1 MRFRQVGVVRQNWSQ
16 TSERRA
22 AQHRCKPV
30 SLCMV
35 AAVLFWM
42 CADVSHAQSAETEE
56 LEHFQFVKS
65 ITLSDLDSVQ
75 QEPLLIAQI
84 RSLDV
89 GANGQMLIVDM
100 LGQQAFLFS
109 PGGNLLAV
117 LDPSVCHPGFEVR
130 PVHAKFLADQSI
142 FLSNAGPWG
151 YRFTPGGGCKGSVD
165 PDYTLSAHAG
175 FLHADPEG
183 GLVGLYRFPDKQII
197 RYMDASGKTLQE
209 ITLPAS
215 DYPNATS
222 RMAMGGIVTN
232 GTHLFY
238 AGVAE
243 PNILKLTRDG
253 SVVSRIA
260 HRTAWFRDVS
270 QDLPEVDRSNLAASV
285 QASGRLRAAS
295 TLTSNLFDLTDH
307 TIMVQYI
314 DADRGR
320 GYQVFTKE
328 GQLIAQELGIR
339 VRFKH
344 GAGGLVYRVVQPD
357 LDDRGELPNPYLEV
371 YQFNSPQ

>member
-1 MRFRQVGVVRQNWSQ
+1 MRGTQGVGTRKGWYHAA
-16 TSERRA
+16 ERRRRVFA
-22 AQHRCKPV
+22 FCVVGLVLSMACVDPAGAQPAKPV
-30 SLCMV
+30 
-35 AAVLFWM
+35 
-42 CADVSHAQSAETEE
+42 E
-56 LEHFQFVKS
+56 LEHFQVVRA

-100 LGQQAFLFS
+100 LGQQAFLFG
-109 PGGNLLAV
+109 PGGNLLSV

-151 YRFTPGGGCKGSVD
+151 YRFTPEGGCKGSVD
-165 PDYTLSAHAG
+165 PDYTLSSHAD
-175 FLHADPEG
+175 FLQADPEG
-183 GLVGLYRFPDKQII
+183 GLVGMYRFPDRQIV
-197 RYMDASGKTLQE
+197 RYMDASGKTLRE

-215 DYPNATS
+215 DYPNVTS
-222 RMAMGGIVTN
+222 RSAMGGIVTN

-253 SVVSRIA
+253 TVVSRIA
-260 HRTAWFRDVS
+260 HRTSWFRDVS
-270 QDLPEVDRSNLAASV
+270 QDLPGVDRNNLAALI
-285 QASGRLRAAS
+285 QANGRLRATS

-307 TIMVQYI
+307 LIMVQYI
-314 DADRGR
+314 NADRGD

-328 GQLIAQELGIR
+328 GQFIAQELDIR
-339 VRFKH
+339 VSFKH
-344 GAGGLVYRVVQPD
+344 GAGGLVYRVVQQD
-357 LDDRGELPNPYLEV
+357 VDDQGELPNPYIEV
-371 YQFNSPQ
+371 YQFNTPQ